1 MKSTAFCPISD
12 RRIDEH
18 VARLNGAQT
27 VLLLTVFLVSGS
39 IIPVVF
45 LLIDFS
51 LRSGNLSRYSV
62 LSFLSKAIAQS
73 VRLKPALIN
82 AGPKIFAARIGL
94 VFNIAIIFSF
104 LAGWNTPA
112 IILAGIFTTFAFLES
127 AFGICV
133 TCLIYHSKIEKLN
146 IRTFRCM
153 F

>member
-1 MKSTAFCPISD
+1 MKSTAFCPISA

-18 VARLNGAQT
+18 IARLNGAQT

-39 IIPVVF
+39 IISVVF

-51 LRSGNLSRYSV
+51 LRSGNMSRYSV
-62 LSFLSKAIAQS
+62 LSFLSKTVAQS

-104 LAGWNTPA
+104 LAGLNN
-112 IILAGIFTTFAFLES
+112 LAFVFTGVFATFAFLES

-133 TCLIYHSKIEKLN
+133 ACLICPVVYKINLSFKN
-146 IRTFRCM
+146 
-153 F
+153 

>member
-18 VARLNGAQT
+18 VARLNGAFT
-27 VLLLTVFLVSGS
+27 VVLLSVFLVSGS
-39 IIPVVF
+39 IIPIVF
-45 LLIDFS
+45 LLIDFG
-51 LRSGNLSRYSV
+51 LRSGRWYRYSV
-62 LSFLSKAIAQS
+62 LSSVSKIIAQT
-73 VRLKPALIN
+73 VGLKPALIN

-112 IILAGIFTTFAFLES
+112 LILAGIFTTFAFLES

-133 TCLIYHSKIEKLN
+133 ACLIYPVVYKINLSFKN
-146 IRTFRCM
+146 
-153 F
+153 

>member
-104 LAGWNTPA
+104 LAGLNN
-112 IILAGIFTTFAFLES
+112 LAFVFTGVFATFAFLES

-133 TCLIYHSKIEKLN
+133 ACLIYPFVYKFTIHMKIE
-146 IRTFRCM
+146 
-153 F
+153 

>member
-18 VARLNGAQT
+18 VARLNGAFT
-27 VLLLTVFLVSGS
+27 VVLLSVFLASGS

-45 LLIDFS
+45 LLIDFG
-51 LRSGNLSRYSV
+51 LRSSRWYRYSV
-62 LSFLSKAIAQS
+62 LSSVSKTIVQT
-73 VRLKPALIN
+73 VGLKPALIN

-112 IILAGIFTTFAFLES
+112 LILAGIFTTFAFLES

-133 TCLIYHSKIEKLN
+133 ACLIYPVVYKINLS
-146 IRTFRCM
+146 FRN
-153 F
+153 

>member
-1 MKSTAFCPISD
+1 MKSTAFCPISA

-18 VARLNGAQT
+18 IARLNGAQT

-39 IIPVVF
+39 IISVVF

-51 LRSGNLSRYSV
+51 LRSGNMSRYSV
-62 LSFLSKAIAQS
+62 LSFLSKTVAQS

-104 LAGWNTPA
+104 LAGLNN
-112 IILAGIFTTFAFLES
+112 LAFVFTGVFATFAFLES

-133 TCLIYHSKIEKLN
+133 ACLIYPVVYKINLSFKN
-146 IRTFRCM
+146 
-153 F
+153 

>member
-18 VARLNGAQT
+18 VARLNGAFT
-27 VLLLTVFLVSGS
+27 VVLLSVFLASGS
-39 IIPVVF
+39 IIPIVF
-45 LLIDFS
+45 LLIDFG
-51 LRSGNLSRYSV
+51 LRSGRWYRYSV
-62 LSFLSKAIAQS
+62 LSSVSKIIAQT
-73 VRLKPALIN
+73 VGLKPALIN

-133 TCLIYHSKIEKLN
+133 ACLIYPVVYKINLSFKN
-146 IRTFRCM
+146 
-153 F
+153 